1 MTDQIVRFG
10 RSVLQHGTCNSR
22 VYLMKLSAADFPAVI
37 GYMERL
43 AEENGYTKIFAKLPA
58 WACKAFRN
66 AGYETEAVVPNFF
79 ADREDAFFMSRFLT
93 PVRKQQGNK
102 DESER
107 VLARAQNTPP
117 MECPA
122 ALPETFRHSV
132 LTPENVEELSAL
144 YRTVFQTYPFPVF
157 DPAYVLETMRENLL
171 YFGIRDGEKLVAVSS
186 CEMDRDAANV
196 EMTDFATLP
205 EVRGRGLASFLLL
218 QMERE
223 MVRRNIRTAYTIA
236 RSVSFGMNITFGKHG
251 YRYAGTLVNN
261 TDISGSVESMNVW
274 YKKLS

>member
-1 MTDQIVRFG
+1 
-10 RSVLQHGTCNSR
+10 
-22 VYLMKLSAADFPAVI
+22 MKLSAADFPAVI

-43 AEENGYTKIFAKLPA
+43 SEENGYTKIFAKLPA
-58 WACKAFRN
+58 WAWEAFHD

-79 ADREDAFFMSRFLT
+79 AGRDDAFFMSRFLT
-93 PVRKQQGNK
+93 PARKQQENK
-102 DESER
+102 EEAER
-107 VLARAQNTPP
+107 VLARAQDTPP
-117 MECPA
+117 MERPA
-122 ALPETFRHSV
+122 ALPETFRHAM
-132 LTPENVEELSAL
+132 LAPENAEELSAL

-205 EVRGRGLASFLLL
+205 EVRGKGLASFLLL

-223 MVRRNIRTAYTIA
+223 MVRWNIRTAYTIA
-236 RSVSFGMNITFGKHG
+236 RSVSFGMNITFAKHR
-251 YRYAGTLVNN
+251 YQYAGTLVNN
-261 TDISGSVESMNVW
+261 TDISGSIESMNVW